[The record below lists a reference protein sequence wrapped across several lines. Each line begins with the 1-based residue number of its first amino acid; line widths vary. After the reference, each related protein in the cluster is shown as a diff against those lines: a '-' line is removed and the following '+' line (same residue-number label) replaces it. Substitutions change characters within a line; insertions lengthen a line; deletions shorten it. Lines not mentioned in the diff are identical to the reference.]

1 MPDKILQFTAI
12 IQILK
17 KNIFLIFLTT
27 IITTLIGCSY
37 LFFLA
42 TPQYSSQTQ
51 VIAKVEAGDN
61 NAALAG
67 QVQANSQMSTTIAQV
82 MTSQSVLQEVIKNL
96 GLNKTVSELK
106 AEMTPTTTS
115 SSQVVTLT
123 VKDTNPYIAARIANE
138 TATVFTKKASK
149 LLNVSNIG
157 ILAVAYPNTTP
168 MSPNKKKG
176 IAISVIAGLVIGFL
190 ISFVKTLFNTKVTD
204 ESDLEFLGISQ
215 LGSISKL

>member
-67 QVQANSQMSTTIAQV
+67 QVQANYC
-82 MTSQSVLQEVIKNL
+82 
-96 GLNKTVSELK
+96 
-106 AEMTPTTTS
+106 S
-115 SSQVVTLT
+115 SYDES
-123 VKDTNPYIAARIANE
+123 
-138 TATVFTKKASK
+138 
-149 LLNVSNIG
+149 
-157 ILAVAYPNTTP
+157 
-168 MSPNKKKG
+168 
-176 IAISVIAGLVIGFL
+176 
-190 ISFVKTLFNTKVTD
+190 ISFAR
-204 ESDLEFLGISQ
+204 SH
-215 LGSISKL
+215 